1 MATRTSV
8 ASILAVDD
16 EPQILTAIG
25 DLLEDD
31 YVVVTTTDPL
41 RGLRDLERQRFS
53 VILSDQRMPHLTGDE
68 FLARARR
75 ISDASRVLITGY
87 ADISAAQRAVNY
99 GKIFA
104 YVSKPWDPVGLKKVV
119 DEGVQQHQLVRDL
132 ELAHERKL
140 SLDAARAGVWSWNPD
155 TGDVIWDETMQRL
168 YGLADDAFCGVFEEW
183 TKLIHPE
190 DLPCFRAAAGDAVH
204 NGCEF
209 DATFRALQSENH
221 WRHFRAQAIPVRDDG
236 GRVIRL
242 TGLCLDLTE
251 QKETENRLRRYAD
264 RLQSAQ
270 QAQALQI
277 EEIDRQKRQLERRTA
292 ELDASNQELK
302 NFAAVAAHD
311 LKEPLRTIAFH
322 TSLLEE
328 DLGEQMNG
336 EARAHLLAI
345 RNLSKRLSHL
355 IDAILNYMRLG
366 HEELALVPRNLNEI
380 AQDVVNIFN
389 PQLNDRGIQIK
400 VTEDMPM
407 VLCAPDLIGEVFH
420 NLITNALKYNDKPE
434 KLIEIG
440 AEKTDGL
447 EAEAFAV
454 IRVSDNGIGIDPA
467 HTDRIFQMFRRLHGR
482 DEFGGGTGVGLTTV
496 KRIVELHGGRIWFES
511 VLGQGTKFRFTL
523 PHAGSDE

>member
-183 TKLIHPE
+183 TQLIHPE
-190 DLPCFRAAAGDAVH
+190 DLPRFRAAAGDAAH

-209 DATFRALQSENH
+209 DATFRALQGEND

-242 TGLCLDLTE
+242 TGLCLDVTE

-264 RLQSAQ
+264 RLQSTVRKDNSKGGQ
-270 QAQALQI
+270 
-277 EEIDRQKRQLERRTA
+277 RSWMRRTRN
-292 ELDASNQELK
+292 SRTS
-302 NFAAVAAHD
+302 
-311 LKEPLRTIAFH
+311 PLWPPTI
-322 TSLLEE
+322 
-328 DLGEQMNG
+328 
-336 EARAHLLAI
+336 
-345 RNLSKRLSHL
+345 
-355 IDAILNYMRLG
+355 
-366 HEELALVPRNLNEI
+366 
-380 AQDVVNIFN
+380 
-389 PQLNDRGIQIK
+389 
-400 VTEDMPM
+400 
-407 VLCAPDLIGEVFH
+407 
-420 NLITNALKYNDKPE
+420 
-434 KLIEIG
+434 
-440 AEKTDGL
+440 
-447 EAEAFAV
+447 
-454 IRVSDNGIGIDPA
+454 
-467 HTDRIFQMFRRLHGR
+467 
-482 DEFGGGTGVGLTTV
+482 
-496 KRIVELHGGRIWFES
+496 
-511 VLGQGTKFRFTL
+511 
-523 PHAGSDE
+523 